1 MIDNPPYPLVFS
13 RGSGGLVVSILSFYF
28 NDPSLNPAGYFNCLY
43 KKIKINEKEAGV
55 GPSLNKSIIH
65 SVKHELILN
74 SMNCKF
80 IPGNKRTPGRYFV
93 GKNFCD
99 ISLVLV
105 FSCFLYLVIYSN
117 FLEEQSQ
124 NYQLRR
130 YGRILLQGF
139 HPK

>member
-65 SVKHELILN
+65 SVKHEFILN

-80 IPGNKRTPGRYFV
+80 IPWNKRTPSSIFFRE
-93 GKNFCD
+93 KLA
-99 ISLVLV
+99 ISALFWFFLV
-105 FSCFLYLVIYSN
+105 FLYLVIYRN
-117 FLEEQSQ
+117 FLEEQFQ
-124 NYQLRR
+124 NYQQRR
-130 YGRILLQGF
+130 YGRILLQGY
-139 HPK
+139 HPI